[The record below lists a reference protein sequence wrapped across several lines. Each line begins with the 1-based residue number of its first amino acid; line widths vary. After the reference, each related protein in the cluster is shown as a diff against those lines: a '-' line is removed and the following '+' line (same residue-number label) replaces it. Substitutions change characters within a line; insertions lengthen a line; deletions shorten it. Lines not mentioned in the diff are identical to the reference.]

1 MRPPGRK
8 HNRGAQ
14 LHKARGM
21 MGMTMGCVYILVAGV
36 LVYLHREGRISLG
49 DDVLT
54 YSIITLMA
62 AYGIF
67 RIFRGWKLYHE

>member
-1 MRPPGRK
+1 
-8 HNRGAQ
+8 
-14 LHKARGM
+14 